1 MLKSLSKFPELKIL
15 AYLGI
20 ITLAYH
26 LFTIFGTFV
35 SFFSDI
41 FLLILLSWIVAFLGE
56 PLVVFLTKY
65 NLPRNAAAALVYLL
79 LAVITVLFFVLVTPQ
94 IISQFSQLATII
106 PSYIPTNSIWSAR
119 VEGFFSSTF
128 SNSVSLISQI
138 ASAVT
143 NLILIFIL
151 SFYFLISKHQI
162 SKFILQLIPDNYE
175 DDFRFLQST
184 LNTTFASF
192 IRVQFFLGLIM
203 GVITFLTLFIL
214 HIDFAIS
221 TSITSAI
228 LAMIPIVGPILFLI
242 PPAIAGAIASPQQ
255 LLILIAILVL
265 SSQLVY
271 NVWAPRLIGK
281 ALNIHPIIV
290 LVSFLIGYKIA
301 GVWGAIFAVPITSA
315 LAIIAKDVIKYWK
328 EEADK

>member
-1 MLKSLSKFPELKIL
+1 MNRLSKLTELRIL
-15 AYLGI
+15 TYLAI
-20 ITLAYH
+20 IALAYH

-41 FLLILLSWIVAFLGE
+41 FLLILLSWIVSFLVD
-56 PLVVFLTKY
+56 PLVVYLKKY
-65 NLPRNAAAALVYLL
+65 NLSRTVASALVYLL
-79 LAVITVLFFVLVTPQ
+79 LGIITTIFLVIITPQ
-94 IISQFSQLATII
+94 IISQFSRLATLIPTYI
-106 PSYIPTNSIWSAR
+106 PSDSIWSSR
-119 VEGFFSSTF
+119 VEEFLSSTI
-128 SNSVSLISQI
+128 SNSVSLISQV
-138 ASAVT
+138 ASAIT

-151 SFYFLISKHQI
+151 SFYFVVSKQEI
-162 SKFILQLIPDNYE
+162 SKFLFQLIPDAYE
-175 DDFRFLQST
+175 DDFKFLEST

-203 GVITFLTLFIL
+203 GAITFIILLVL

-221 TSITSAI
+221 TSITSAV

-242 PPAIAGAIASPQQ
+242 PPAIAGAIASPQKLLLLIA
-255 LLILIAILVL
+255 LLILA
-265 SSQLVY
+265 SQLVY
-271 NVWAPRLIGK
+271 NIWAPRLIGK

-301 GVWGAIFAVPITSA
+301 GAWGAIFAVPVTSS
-315 LAIIAKDVIKYWK
+315 LTIIAKDVIKYWH